1 LTFIRLHYISISSKL
16 VNLGVQFVYFFFFS
30 YYLVLMIL
38 PYFVYAEHRENSLGQ
53 LSSSGNSCEY
63 VYFYQIYNNIKLNVV
78 LYIID

>member
-1 LTFIRLHYISISSKL
+1 
-16 VNLGVQFVYFFFFS
+16 
-30 YYLVLMIL
+30 MIL
-38 PYFVYAEHRENSLGQ
+38 PYFVYAEHRENSPGQ